1 MSKLSRNDSCPC
13 GSRKK
18 FKHCCLGKVNWNHII
33 ASHADPRPYLSVRGK
48 NIAFLNKIAKTFLL
62 DTNDQPKSLVEYKK
76 AFTPKAVRDLNE
88 EIIRLWPKNIDIH
101 RALQPSKGDVAG
113 LYVGDY
119 SPEQL
124 RSAIVRHSLY
134 ATKLLIVDPF
144 IYPLS
149 VRDEYSP
156 ILNPGQ
162 YRAQTLRNVNLW
174 LELAPWIDAG
184 LVEVIR
190 TPADFDQRLQWESMK
205 SQEEKF
211 AANPKLQAALEI
223 SVDEMNKRHLEDWRF
238 KDQLLS
244 FPEEIL
250 IGKVDEINE
259 GEKGVSKE
267 DLLAYLRKTR
277 EEDPNFLEPFGV
289 GENNAQLT
297 MFSSGAMYNVA
308 RMTANITGSYLLTDI
323 PSRWMEIELDRE
335 GRSEETQAW
344 SPFAKAFHGAELKY
358 LNNVSIKNAL
368 TLRKEERLQNLRVF
382 LRRVWKQACDP
393 QSFDQVNGMLL
404 AEELQSEVNKA
415 DDEWKQIDREL
426 LKYTGAAG
434 AGLITSIPM
443 IGSGQGAFL
452 AAASV
457 VAGAAA
463 VGASA
468 WQRRGFEDKFPAA
481 FFLRL

>member
-1 MSKLSRNDSCPC
+1 MSKLSRNNLCPC
-13 GSRKK
+13 GSGKK
-18 FKHCCLGKVNWNHII
+18 FKYCCLGKVDWNHII

-48 NIAFLNKIAKTFLL
+48 NIAFLNKIAEIFLL
-62 DTNDQPKSLVEYKK
+62 DTNDQPKSLGEYKK
-76 AFTPKAVRDLNE
+76 AFTAKAVRDLNE
-88 EIIRLWPKNIDIH
+88 EIVRLWPKNIDIH
-101 RALQPSKGDVAG
+101 RVLQPSKGDVSG

-119 SPEQL
+119 SPDQL

-156 ILNPGQ
+156 ILNPEQ

-190 TPADFDQRLQWESMK
+190 TPADFDHKLQWESMK

-211 AANPKLQAALEI
+211 AANPELQAALEI
-223 SVDEMNKRHLEDWRF
+223 TADELKKRHLEDWRF
-238 KDQLLS
+238 RDQLLS
-244 FPEEIL
+244 LPDDVL
-250 IGKVDEINE
+250 IGKLDELTQ
-259 GEKGVSKE
+259 GAKGVSKE
-267 DLLAYLRKTR
+267 DMLAYLRKTR
-277 EEDPNFLEPFGV
+277 EEDPDFLEPMGT
-289 GENNAQLT
+289 GENNSQLT

-308 RMTANITGSYLLTDI
+308 RMTATITESYLLTDM

-344 SPFAKAFHGAELKY
+344 SSFAKAFHSAEFKY
-358 LNNVSIKNAL
+358 LNNVNIQNAL
-368 TLRKEERLQNLRVF
+368 TLRKEERLQNFRAF

-393 QSFDQVNGMLL
+393 QSFDKVNGKLL

-415 DDEWKQIDREL
+415 DDESPL
-426 LKYTGAAG
+426 AG
-434 AGLITSIPM
+434 QNPPPLVTSKSPTLM
-443 IGSGQGAFL
+443 R
-452 AAASV
+452 V
-457 VAGAAA
+457 
-463 VGASA
+463 
-468 WQRRGFEDKFPAA
+468 
-481 FFLRL
+481 

>member
-1 MSKLSRNDSCPC
+1 M
-13 GSRKK
+13 
-18 FKHCCLGKVNWNHII
+18 
-33 ASHADPRPYLSVRGK
+33 
-48 NIAFLNKIAKTFLL
+48 
-62 DTNDQPKSLVEYKK
+62 
-76 AFTPKAVRDLNE
+76 
-88 EIIRLWPKNIDIH
+88 
-101 RALQPSKGDVAG
+101 
-113 LYVGDY
+113 YVGDY
-119 SPEQL
+119 SLEQL

-156 ILNPGQ
+156 ILNPAQ
-162 YRAQTLRNVNLW
+162 YRAQTLKNVNLW

-190 TPADFDQRLQWESMK
+190 TPSDFDHKLQWESMK

-211 AANPKLQAALEI
+211 AANPKLQAALEFTA
-223 SVDEMNKRHLEDWRF
+223 DEMEKRHLEDWRF
-238 KDQLLS
+238 RDQLLS
-244 FPEEIL
+244 LPDDIL
-250 IGKVDEINE
+250 IGKVDELTQ
-259 GEKGVSKE
+259 GENGVSKE
-267 DLLAYLRKTR
+267 DMLAYLRKTR
-277 EEDPNFLEPFGV
+277 EEDPNFLEPFGT
-289 GENNAQLT
+289 GENNSQLT

-308 RMTANITGSYLLTDI
+308 CMTANITGAYLLTDI

-335 GRSEETQAW
+335 GRSEETQTW

-358 LNNVSIKNAL
+358 LNNVNIQNAF
-368 TLRKEERLQNLRVF
+368 TLRKEDRLQNLRVF
-382 LRRVWKQACDP
+382 LRRVWKQACDT
-393 QSFDQVNGMLL
+393 QSFDQVNSMLL

-415 DDEWKQIDREL
+415 NDEWKQIDREL
-426 LKYTGAAG
+426 LKYAGGAS
-434 AGLITSIPM
+434 AGLITSMPM
-443 IGSGQGAFL
+443 IGTGQGAFL

-468 WQRRGFEDKFPAA
+468 WQHHGFEDKFPAA